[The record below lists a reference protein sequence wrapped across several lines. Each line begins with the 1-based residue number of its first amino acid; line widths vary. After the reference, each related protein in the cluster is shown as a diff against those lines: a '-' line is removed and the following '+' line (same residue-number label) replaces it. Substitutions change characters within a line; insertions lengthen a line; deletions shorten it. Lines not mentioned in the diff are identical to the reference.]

1 MKNAVTKLM
10 LDLNGRAPMPR
21 VPLKQ
26 GDEASRQIDV
36 TLYVNGTLYDETSP
50 ARIYTR
56 RPDGEPF
63 YNNITGGVTVGELS
77 YTFTSDELAVA
88 GRGYAEIRIMNSAE
102 TQILSSFPFEL
113 DIVPSVYSDDA
124 LLGTDNG
131 SAFKDYVDAAKNA
144 AQAAENA
151 AQEAEDAAQEAAAAL
166 DGKFPVQTQDIAA
179 GAVTEDKLADGVKEK
194 IQNALVKKQVDELP
208 NPDEPIVLGGR
219 SIRYTRSGP
228 GTNNLLETSWVDLDE
243 AVNLTPIT
251 DTKQIRFKLT
261 VNHLQGEKS
270 GFYGGGI
277 RLRNHN
283 EDSDKVSLPMAGK
296 TWEDG
301 EESEVIYS
309 LDDFTPADSV
319 SWSRIDQI
327 MVFVY
332 SNGELPYGSISFNE
346 LQFIDTNAISEN
358 AIYIVPSDDP
368 QAGDAHDEY
377 MYIDG
382 AWEKIGGSLADGEVT
397 TQKLANGAVTEDK
410 LSDGAVTVEKT
421 DFAGRKWVFKSVEG
435 ELWAN
440 YTQESGSTSTG
451 TISTPGGGNYLLY
464 PNTVPQD
471 PSRAFI
477 TLHGSS
483 MKAVALSDLAEVSCS
498 DTSYSHGLLLQ
509 VPPEYYEFELSIQP
523 EHTSAAG
530 EDTAYYTACSVEEER
545 LLVDGL
551 LVMEE
556 NLRDG
561 AVTTTKLAD
570 GAVTADKLADG
581 VLDSA
586 GVVQTGTATLTCTSG
601 AASEKFDCSY
611 CKIGNMVTL
620 RGSGYNITTTWGTG
634 VTFTGLPFP
643 CQGVSGFVWK
653 STSSAGFWGFGYLSG
668 NSLNICKEIAYSP
681 YEGSKTDLTG
691 PYDGTGFT
699 VTYITGS

>member
-1 MKNAVTKLM
+1 MEKAVTKLM

-36 TLYVNGTLYDETSP
+36 TLYMNGTLYNETSP

-63 YNNITGGVTVGELS
+63 YNNITGGVTGGELS

-131 SAFKDYVDAAKNA
+131 SAFKDYVDAAKDA
-144 AQAAENA
+144 AQTAEKS
-151 AQEAEDAAQEAAAAL
+151 AQEAEDAAKDAEDAKNQIQ
-166 DGKFPVQTQDIAA
+166 GRFPVQTEDIAA

-208 NPDEPIVLGGR
+208 SPDEPIVLGGK
-219 SIRYTRSGP
+219 SIRYSRSGP
-228 GTNNLLETSWVDLDE
+228 GSNNLLETSWVDLDE
-243 AVNLTPIT
+243 EVNLTPIT

-283 EDSDKVSLPMAGK
+283 EDSAKVSLPMVGK
-296 TWEDG
+296 TWEDS

-319 SWSRIDQI
+319 SWNHIDQI

-382 AWEKIGGSLADGEVT
+382 AWEKLGGSGLSGLVE
-397 TQKLANGAVTEDK
+397 TEDIE
-410 LSDGAVTVEKT
+410 DGAVTPEKT
-421 DFAGRKWVFKSVEG
+421 SFAQPKSYKMDGTQALLQITSGDSMESNHADVVPGQKYFIYDYSYLSSVTFFNQREGTQREVAAGQLPLITVYDLSQDTATERTGVLVEPQAGENILWVTFSMTGYSVP
-435 ELWAN
+435 LWKLSI
-440 YTQESGSTSTG
+440 Y
-451 TISTPGGGNYLLY
+451 
-464 PNTVPQD
+464 
-471 PSRAFI
+471 
-477 TLHGSS
+477 
-483 MKAVALSDLAEVSCS
+483 ALSIP
-498 DTSYSHGLLLQ
+498 Q
-509 VPPEYYEFELSIQP
+509 FELEEGSV
-523 EHTSAAG
+523 
-530 EDTAYYTACSVEEER
+530 DTN
-545 LLVDGL
+545 
-551 LVMEE
+551 
-556 NLRDG
+556 NLADSS
-561 AVTTTKLAD
+561 VTTTKLAD
-570 GAVTADKLADG
+570 GAVTLDKLGQDVKEAYYTKKEIDALLKNLSGGGGTYELPIATSEQLGG
-581 VLDSA
+581 V
-586 GVVQTGTATLTCTSG
+586 
-601 AASEKFDCSY
+601 
-611 CKIGNMVTL
+611 KIGEGIDVSEDGT
-620 RGSGYNITTTWGTG
+620 ITSAAE
-634 VTFTGLPFP
+634 
-643 CQGVSGFVWK
+643 VSED
-653 STSSAGFWGFGYLSG
+653 
-668 NSLNICKEIAYSP
+668 EIATTDDTESMLDDVFAHG
-681 YEGSKTDLTG
+681 EGQG
-691 PYDGTGFT
+691 
-699 VTYITGS
+699 

>member
-36 TLYVNGTLYDETSP
+36 TLYVNGTLYNETSP

-113 DIVPSVYSDDA
+113 DIIPSVYSDDA

-151 AQEAEDAAQEAAAAL
+151 AQEAEDAAQEAVAAL
-166 DGKFPVQTQDIAA
+166 DGKFPVQTPDIAV
-179 GAVTEDKLADGVKEK
+179 GAVTEDKLSDGVKEK

-208 NPDEPIVLGGR
+208 NPDEPIVLGGK
-219 SIRYTRSGP
+219 SAGYSQGGP
-228 GTNNLLETSWVDLDE
+228 CSNNLLETSWVDLDE
-243 AVNLTPIT
+243 EVNLTPIT

-283 EDSDKVSLPMAGK
+283 EDSAKVSLPMAGK

-358 AIYIVPSDDP
+358 TIYVVPSQDP
-368 QAGDAHDEY
+368 QTGDAHDEY

-382 AWEKIGGSLADGEVT
+382 AWEKIGGSGLSGLVD
-397 TQKLANGAVTEDK
+397 TEHIA
-410 LSDGAVTVEKT
+410 DGAVTPEKT
-421 DFAGRKWVFKSVEG
+421 SFVEIDGYIIGGTGGGDLSVSTGESAKVSVQAGFPYMLYDTTGAMDPPDTMQVRYYDED
-435 ELWAN
+435 
-440 YTQESGSTSTG
+440 GSLLSYQLITNLPVVYPDDMTFNKGWLVVPPRRASKLNVMLDGLDTKETYYYLYPLKPKNLSIPGLKLEDGTIQTST
-451 TISTPGGGNYLLY
+451 
-464 PNTVPQD
+464 
-471 PSRAFI
+471 
-477 TLHGSS
+477 
-483 MKAVALSDLAEVSCS
+483 LA
-498 DTSYSHGLLLQ
+498 
-509 VPPEYYEFELSIQP
+509 
-523 EHTSAAG
+523 
-530 EDTAYYTACSVEEER
+530 
-545 LLVDGL
+545 
-551 LVMEE
+551 
-556 NLRDG
+556 DG
-561 AVTTTKLAD
+561 AVTTAKLAD

-668 NSLNICKEIAYSP
+668 SSLNICKEIAYSP